1 MSEIGGKQTF
11 HHIPRSSQK
20 HGRAMSLKHDEYL
33 AGQAMESGA
42 YEDALRL
49 LAPLARR
56 NSEYALLSLGWIY
69 EMGATGAPDADAAR
83 SYYAHAAAQGSAAG
97 CFGLGRLLL
106 GQAEEAKARA
116 AFRTGAERGDLSSM
130 AELGRMLLEGRGGPS
145 NAAEGW
151 GWLEKAAEQGQIFA
165 QRTLLA
171 IEDHNARTIMRKL
184 SVKLKIFR
192 LALKGARLMLN
203 DRYSD
208 KVR

>member
-69 EMGATGAPDADAAR
+69 EMGRPGLRMQMPPDR
-83 SYYAHAAAQGSAAG
+83 
-97 CFGLGRLLL
+97 
-106 GQAEEAKARA
+106 
-116 AFRTGAERGDLSSM
+116 
-130 AELGRMLLEGRGGPS
+130 
-145 NAAEGW
+145 
-151 GWLEKAAEQGQIFA
+151 
-165 QRTLLA
+165 
-171 IEDHNARTIMRKL
+171 IMRAQPPR
-184 SVKLKIFR
+184 VAP
-192 LALKGARLMLN
+192 LAASALVAFF
-203 DRYSD
+203 
-208 KVR
+208 